1 MMSKIALSRISIL
14 FLVTVMITVGCAKKP
29 NLRLENL
36 QTSPAGSA
44 YDGAGLAGDGYVPE
58 AFATAGLAPLD
69 GLGGK
74 DGAGKDGAGKD
85 AIGGG
90 AWSGLDSPVV
100 DANAGNFVKN
110 GSYWNDK
117 VYFDYN
123 RSEVRSSERPKL
135 EALAGHLQ
143 NNPGFAVVIEGHC
156 DERGSDEYNR
166 ALSERRSLAVRDY
179 LVTLGVAAERMHT
192 VSYGEDRPAVAD
204 AVTEADHQL
213 NRRAE
218 FLIGNR

>member
-1 MMSKIALSRISIL
+1 MIMSKTALSRLTVL
-14 FLVTVMITVGCAKKP
+14 FLTIVMVTVGCAKKP
-29 NLRLENL
+29 KLRLENL
-36 QTSPAGSA
+36 QTNPAGSA
-44 YDGAGLAGDGYVPE
+44 YDGGAGANNGYVPDSFSTTGIAPLAGLDGAGDGL
-58 AFATAGLAPLD
+58 AAGAWG
-69 GLGGK
+69 GLGAPVT
-74 DGAGKDGAGKD
+74 DG
-85 AIGGG
+85 
-90 AWSGLDSPVV
+90 
-100 DANAGNFVKN
+100 NASNLVKN

-135 EALAGHLQ
+135 EALAAHLQ
-143 NNPGFAVVIEGHC
+143 SNTGFAVVIEGHC
-156 DERGSDEYNR
+156 DDRGSDEYNR

-192 VSYGEDRPAVAD
+192 VSYGEDRPAVAS

-218 FLIGNR
+218 FLIGTP

>member
-1 MMSKIALSRISIL
+1 MMSKIALSRITVL
-14 FLVTVMITVGCAKKP
+14 FLITVMVTVGCAKKP
-29 NLRLENL
+29 KLRLENL
-36 QTSPAGSA
+36 QNNPAGSA
-44 YDGAGLAGDGYVPE
+44 FDGTNGAGDGYDPGS
-58 AFATAGLAPLD
+58 FSPSGLAPLD
-69 GLGGK
+69 GLAGQDGTGK
-74 DGAGKDGAGKD
+74 DGTGS
-85 AIGGG
+85 G
-90 AWSGLDSPVV
+90 AWGDLGSPVA
-100 DANAGNFVKN
+100 DANASNFVKN
-110 GSYWNDK
+110 GTYWNDK

-143 NNPGFAVVIEGHC
+143 NNPDFAVVIEGHC
-156 DERGSDEYNR
+156 DDRGSDEYNR

-179 LVTLGVAAERMHT
+179 LVTLGIAAERMHT

-218 FLIGNR
+218 FLIGTR